1 MEKTLRT
8 SVFTLGDL
16 EEQLKN
22 SSNWKFEHEISK
34 QPSLSDLIG
43 KFKDG
48 QITFP
53 DKFEWLHTAYKKLLN
68 QEVETIIFIYDNY
81 KELIFNG
88 GLDSEK
94 SSFHLVDLES

>member
-1 MEKTLRT
+1 MERTLRT

-22 SSNWKFEHEISK
+22 SSNWKFGHEISK
-34 QPSLSDLIG
+34 QPSLSDLIE

-53 DKFEWLHTAYKKLLN
+53 DKYEWLHTAYKKLLN

-88 GLDSEK
+88 GLDSENN
-94 SSFHLVDLES
+94 SFYLVDLES